1 MYAIVTYN
9 IKNALYLF
17 ICAAMTDFFDGFF
30 ARIYNQVT
38 LLGTI
43 MDPLADKVLTIGV
56 LLSCWHVG
64 YIPTVAIAIM
74 IFKESILIAFS
85 ALFVCARLPSVIMPA
100 YIGKI
105 AMAGYI
111 MYILMLLLHEL
122 SYICV
127 SALLA
132 NAVLIGVL
140 FLHLMALMY
149 YIIYGFIKIQIM
161 VGVPNK

>member
-1 MYAIVTYN
+1 MYAVVTYN
-9 IKNALYLF
+9 LKNALYLF

-85 ALFVCARLPSVIMPA
+85 ALFVCARLPAVIMPA

-105 AMAGYI
+105 AMAGYSI
-111 MYILMLLLHEL
+111 YTLMLFLNALA
-122 SYICV
+122 YIYV
-127 SALLA
+127 SAWQA
-132 NAVLIGVL
+132 NAVLIGVIS
-140 FLHLMALMY
+140 LHLMALMY
-149 YIIYGFIKIQIM
+149 YVIYGFVKIQSL
-161 VGVPNK
+161 VGVHNK